1 MLTFVLFTGKTLKEI
16 VSMPDVMPPPAKT
29 PVGLLIADDDVLS
42 VLPHAILV
50 TDALGQIEYANA
62 AAENFLE
69 ASASTLTRNKLSDIF
84 PFDSSLL
91 ALIAKVSARGFP
103 AQEYD
108 VEISTSRIGRR
119 TVDTLVSPMNDERKR
134 VLVVIH
140 ERGMADKMTRQ
151 LTHQGAARSVRAM
164 AAILAHEIKN
174 PLAGIRG
181 AAQLIETEMSGGDV
195 SLTRLIRDEADR
207 IVKLVDKLEVFTENA
222 PVERKPVNIHAI
234 LEHVVSLAKSSFA
247 RDVHFNKEFDP
258 SLPDIPGDRDRLV
271 QVLLNLV
278 RNAVDAIQ
286 QKGAGE
292 VTLTTAYR
300 PGMRL
305 SLPGSPN
312 KVNLPLE
319 VCVMDNGP
327 GISPDLIDHLF
338 DPFVTTK
345 PNGTGLGLAL
355 VAKIVGDHGG
365 IVDCQSKPKQ
375 TIFRL
380 LLPMESQKGRAV

>member
-1 MLTFVLFTGKTLKEI
+1 MPEVFTKTVK
-16 VSMPDVMPPPAKT
+16 PN
-29 PVGLLIADDDVLS
+29 VGLLIADDDVLS
-42 VLPHAILV
+42 VLPHAVLV
-50 TDALGQIEYANA
+50 TDAVGQIEYANA

-69 ASASTLTRNKLSDIF
+69 ASVSVLTRSKLSDIF

-91 ALIAKVSARGFP
+91 ALIAKVTARGFA

-119 TVDTLVSPMNDERKR
+119 TVDTLVTPMNDERQR
-134 VLVVIH
+134 ILVVLH

-181 AAQLIETEMSGGDV
+181 AAQLIETEMLEGDV

-207 IVKLVDKLEVFTENA
+207 IVKLVDKLEVFSDNA
-222 PVERKPVNIHAI
+222 PIDSKPVNIHAI
-234 LEHVVSLAKSSFA
+234 LEHVVSLAKSGFA
-247 RDVHFNKEFDP
+247 RDVHFEKIFDP
-258 SLPDIPGDRDRLV
+258 SLPEIPGDRDRLV

-286 QKGAGE
+286 QKGSGHI
-292 VTLTTAYR
+292 TLSTAYR

-319 VCVMDNGP
+319 VCVIDNGP
-327 GISPDLIDHLF
+327 GIPPELIDHLF

-365 IVDCQSKPKQ
+365 IVDCQSQPKR
-375 TIFRL
+375 TTFRL
-380 LLPMESQKGRAV
+380 LLPMESQKGQAL

>member
-1 MLTFVLFTGKTLKEI
+1 VPETI
-16 VSMPDVMPPPAKT
+16 PQPSKT
-29 PVGLLIADDDVLS
+29 PMGLLIADDDVLS
-42 VLPHAILV
+42 VLPHAVLIA
-50 TDALGQIEYANA
+50 DAVGQIEYANA
-62 AAENFLE
+62 AAETFLE
-69 ASASTLTRNKLSDIF
+69 ASASVLTRSKLSDIF

-91 ALIAKVSARGFP
+91 ALIAKVVARGFP

-119 TVDTLVSPMNDERKR
+119 TVDTLVSPMNDERNR
-134 VLVVIH
+134 VVVVIH

-181 AAQLIETEMSGGDV
+181 AAQLIETENADGDV

-207 IVKLVDKLEVFTENA
+207 IVKLVDRLEVFTDNA
-222 PVERKPVNIHAI
+222 PVESKPVNIHAI
-234 LEHVVSLAKSSFA
+234 LEHVVNLANSSFA
-247 RDVHFNKEFDP
+247 RNIHFRKDFDP

-271 QVLLNLV
+271 QVLLNLI
-278 RNAVDAIQ
+278 RNAVDAIE
-286 QKGAGE
+286 QKGSGE
-292 VTLTTAYR
+292 ITLTTAYR

-319 VCVMDNGP
+319 VCVIDNGP
-327 GISPDLIDHLF
+327 GIPPELMDHLF

-365 IVDCQSKPKQ
+365 IIDCQSRPKQ
-375 TIFRL
+375 TTFRL
-380 LLPMESQKGRAV
+380 LLPMESQKGVSP